1 MARLADPC
9 DLLAL
14 VWGPRVDRDEVVA
27 LLARQPALPPGTLAA
42 WMAAADRFDALPAA
56 RQQRL
61 RERLHRRAT
70 GAVDNAGMSIPT
82 LLTSCSAPPGGAAA
96 SLKRLGEAECPA
108 SC

>member
-1 MARLADPC
+1 MGVARTADPC

-14 VWGPRVDRDEVVA
+14 VWGPRFDREEAVA
-27 LLARQPALPPGTLAA
+27 LLARQPSVVPGVLAA

-61 RERLHRRAT
+61 RQRLLRRAT
-70 GAVDNAGMSIPT
+70 GAMDNA
-82 LLTSCSAPPGGAAA
+82 A
-96 SLKRLGEAECPA
+96 CPA

>member
-14 VWGPRVDRDEVVA
+14 VWGPRFDRDEAVA

-70 GAVDNAGMSIPT
+70 DAVDNAGMSTPT
-82 LLTSCSAPPGGAAA
+82 LLTSCSALPREGATA
-96 SLKRLGEAECPA
+96 SLRRLGGG
-108 SC
+108 